1 MMHFPDQYDL
11 DCLSYDG
18 KNLRVNGKVVTLK
31 RGNRLFYRSKGHY
44 YDAAAVAFF
53 LALGSWPEKKL
64 KFLDNDPTNLS
75 VANMVMCDCRGNPA
89 KMRKQHAAYMQGK
102 ERVDSFRPAPSEGFE
117 WVSHK
122 GYWLQIPVAKGPWD
136 DRQLRIDAVL
146 RQRETNGGAPQ

>member
-1 MMHFPDQYDL
+1 MHFPDQYDL
-11 DCLSYDG
+11 DGLSYDG
-18 KNLRVNGKVVTLK
+18 KNLRANGKVVTLK
-31 RGNRLFYRSKGHY
+31 RGNRLFYCSRGLY
-44 YDAAAVAFF
+44 FDAASLAFY
-53 LALGSWPEKKL
+53 LALGKWPLKRL
-64 KFLDNDPTNLS
+64 KFLDGDYTNLS

-89 KMRKQHAAYMQGK
+89 KMQKQHAAYMQESAK
-102 ERVDSFRPAPSEGFE
+102 IDTFKPAPASGFE